1 MLILVSRQEFALAG
15 YEFCI
20 STLEEKIERE
30 KELAE
35 DIMSGRKID
44 LSRCWVFSTM
54 VSIAECSLIERA
66 CVAGGKIIHSGK

>member
-20 STLEEKIERE
+20 ATLEEKIERE

-35 DIMSGRKID
+35 DVLSGRKID
-44 LSRCWVFSTM
+44 LSRCWVFSTK
-54 VSIAECSLIERA
+54 VSIAGCSLRERA
-66 CVAGGKIIHSGK
+66 HVVGGQIIHSGK